1 MTETVSWFGFESPIY
16 LSKQV
21 LFYLKTNLI
30 FISYI
35 KYTISGISN
44 GLNSWEYENFKVVDM
59 YRQLT
64 REREKIHFN
73 SLMSYDK
80 TWGQV

>member
-1 MTETVSWFGFESPIY
+1 MDETRG
-16 LSKQV
+16 
-21 LFYLKTNLI
+21 
-30 FISYI
+30 
-35 KYTISGISN
+35 
-44 GLNSWEYENFKVVDM
+44 EYENFKVVDI

-64 REREKIHFN
+64 RGREKIHFN